1 MSGLMNDKAASAD
14 SSLPPAGS
22 DKKAAQAE
30 QAEVQASKGV
40 GQRISEA
47 IYGEDSAQDKAAN
60 QQGKGVG
67 QRISEVVR
75 GGDGSQDRAAS
86 QAKDAGR
93 TTWEQLQSGA
103 ATAAQGA
110 KGKLTSRYAGGCGA
124 CIVQGA
130 KGRLTSVQGVLGG
143 LACLEPGAVLP

>member
-1 MSGLMNDKAASAD
+1 MSGLLEDKAAAAD
-14 SSLPPAGS
+14 ASLPPAGS
-22 DKKAAQAE
+22 DEKAAQAE

-47 IYGEDSAQDKAAN
+47 IYGEDSTQDKAAS
-60 QQGKGVG
+60 QGKGVG
-67 QRISEVVR
+67 QRTGEVVR
-75 GGDGSQDRAAS
+75 GGDSSQDKAAS

-110 KGKLTSRYAGGCGA
+110 KGKLTSLLAGGCGA
-124 CIVQGA
+124 CTVQGA
-130 KGRLTSVQGVLGG
+130 KGRLTSRWHI
-143 LACLEPGAVLP
+143 